1 MPCLLGEAQKEVE
14 DEDACLHAAEEV
26 FSLHAPV
33 RDAIYFM
40 VSAAGGESCRK
51 VVKRVARRRHRVVD
65 VREREGKSY
74 LYDMVLDL
82 ILSQSWT

>member
-51 VVKRVARRRHRVVD
+51 VV
-65 VREREGKSY
+65 
-74 LYDMVLDL
+74 
-82 ILSQSWT
+82 